1 MNPFAYIYSSIERKI
16 SSSLHSPRDTP
27 AKPEIHSPEPEHI
40 EPEVARTWNINP
52 KDFPWFDQPNALELL
67 ENRRSAEHLSEEDY
81 NLLHKWVSDGY
92 CVISGVVPDESLDNM
107 MLEIDQLW
115 TADQVR
121 EGLDFHD
128 LKVGPNDAP
137 IKLTHAEVLALETT
151 ERFAA
156 RDKSNWRIH
165 SFQEYS
171 PSAKAIFYDAELIR
185 LTSLI
190 FGYPSIPEATI
201 NFMYGSAQNAH
212 QDMAVFHVFPP
223 NYIIGCWIACED
235 ISPDSGPLMFY
246 PKSHREPLF
255 SEFKDYPQINL
266 RTASP
271 ELTQAYTRYV
281 EGLTRKYER
290 QLFHAKKGDIFLW
303 HGQLLH
309 GGSEIKNPK
318 LTRKSYV
325 IHYFPPEMNVG
336 PHVKGPFNW

>member
-1 MNPFAYIYSSIERKI
+1 VNPFAYIYSSIERKI

-185 LTSLI
+185 LTSMI
-190 FGYPSIPEATI
+190 FGYPSIPES
-201 NFMYGSAQNAH
+201 G
-212 QDMAVFHVFPP
+212 
-223 NYIIGCWIACED
+223 E
-235 ISPDSGPLMFY
+235 ISS
-246 PKSHREPLF
+246 
-255 SEFKDYPQINL
+255 
-266 RTASP
+266 
-271 ELTQAYTRYV
+271 QAI
-281 EGLTRKYER
+281 
-290 QLFHAKKGDIFLW
+290 QQPI
-303 HGQLLH
+303 
-309 GGSEIKNPK
+309 
-318 LTRKSYV
+318 
-325 IHYFPPEMNVG
+325 M
-336 PHVKGPFNW
+336 